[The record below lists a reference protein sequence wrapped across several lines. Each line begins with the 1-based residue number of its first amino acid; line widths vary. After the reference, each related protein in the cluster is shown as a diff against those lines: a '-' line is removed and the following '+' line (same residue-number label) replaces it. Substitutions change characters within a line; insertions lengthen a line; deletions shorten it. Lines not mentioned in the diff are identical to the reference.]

1 MNHPTE
7 SSRSDVPLPGLGPS
21 RNSGHRAACVFCDV
35 EISLVATAA
44 GVGASLMDDE
54 SGGLEKAAI
63 GAAHAVRESV
73 AFDSIY
79 ELGDEVGERYSCE
92 NDSSH

>member
-1 MNHPTE
+1 M
-7 SSRSDVPLPGLGPS
+7 
-21 RNSGHRAACVFCDV
+21 
-35 EISLVATAA
+35 
-44 GVGASLMDDE
+44 ASLMDDE

-79 ELGDEVGERYSCE
+79 ELGDEVGERYSCK
-92 NDSSH
+92 NDSSD

>member
-1 MNHPTE
+1 MSPF
-7 SSRSDVPLPGLGPS
+7 RAWDLPAIVDIGPHAS
-21 RNSGHRAACVFCDV
+21 FVTWKFPWSQLPRGSV
-35 EISLVATAA
+35 
-44 GVGASLMDDE
+44 ASLMDDE